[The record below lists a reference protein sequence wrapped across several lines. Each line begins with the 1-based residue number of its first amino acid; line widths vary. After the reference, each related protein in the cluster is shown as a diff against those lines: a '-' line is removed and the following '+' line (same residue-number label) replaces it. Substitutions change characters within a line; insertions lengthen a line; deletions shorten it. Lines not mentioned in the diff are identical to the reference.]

1 MRQPRMVWGLVA
13 VAAVLATSIVS
24 GSAAVAVDDY
34 PSWSDVEA
42 AKVSVAATEAETVR
56 IGALLDQLQARTA
69 HLGDEA
75 VRKGFEYEQ
84 AQDNFH
90 QAAAQA
96 TVREGQADTASTRA
110 STSSRRAGTLAAQL
124 YRSGNIGFELMA
136 FLDGTHADKL
146 LYRLGAMSKL
156 TEQASRLS
164 DEADSERNSAQAL
177 TAQADLVKTERDRL
191 QIEAQRSL
199 ATAQA
204 AQQAADQE
212 VAAQKVASDTLYAQL
227 ASLKNTS
234 ADVEQRY
241 RNGVIAQQQYEEQQR
256 QAEAN
261 SEKSGGGGFM
271 PPGGVVVNPA
281 GAQDYAAGQVANRGW
296 GGGEFNCLVL
306 LWNRESG
313 WRLNAYN
320 ASSGAYGIP
329 QSLPGSKM
337 QSAGDDWQ
345 TNAATQINWGLGYI
359 ADRYGSP
366 CGAWAHSEATN
377 WY

>member
-1 MRQPRMVWGLVA
+1 MRRPRMVWGLVA

-56 IGALLDQLQARTA
+56 IGALLDQLQARA
-69 HLGDEA
+69 AQLGDEA
-75 VRKGFEYEQ
+75 VRMGFEYEQ
-84 AQDNFH
+84 AQGNFH

-96 TVREGQADTASTRA
+96 TVLEGQADAASTRA
-110 STSSRRAGTLAAQL
+110 SASSRRAGTLAAQL

-164 DEADSERNSAQAL
+164 DESDSERNSAQAL

-191 QIEAQRSL
+191 QIAAQTSL

-212 VAAQKVASDTLYAQL
+212 VPLRKRPATRSTHSSHLSRTHRPTL
-227 ASLKNTS
+227 SS
-234 ADVEQRY
+234 AIGTV
-241 RNGVIAQQQYEEQQR
+241 
-256 QAEAN
+256 
-261 SEKSGGGGFM
+261 
-271 PPGGVVVNPA
+271 
-281 GAQDYAAGQVANRGW
+281 
-296 GGGEFNCLVL
+296 
-306 LWNRESG
+306 
-313 WRLNAYN
+313 
-320 ASSGAYGIP
+320 
-329 QSLPGSKM
+329 
-337 QSAGDDWQ
+337 
-345 TNAATQINWGLGYI
+345 
-359 ADRYGSP
+359 
-366 CGAWAHSEATN
+366 
-377 WY
+377 